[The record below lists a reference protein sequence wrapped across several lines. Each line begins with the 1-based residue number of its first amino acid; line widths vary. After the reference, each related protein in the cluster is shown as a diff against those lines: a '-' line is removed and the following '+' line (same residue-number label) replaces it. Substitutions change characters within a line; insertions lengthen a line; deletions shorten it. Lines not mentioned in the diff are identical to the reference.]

1 MGHEAPGRGAGPRRW
16 CEAVVVDT
24 PAVETF
30 TALLTVVAAVGAV
43 GIIVLVVLARRA
55 PGSVAAGLLDA
66 VAASALWLAAAVATV
81 ATLGSLYF
89 SEIANFLPCRLC
101 WFQRVFMYPLA
112 VILLV
117 AAVRRDAGVRWYALP
132 LAGIGASISGYHYVV
147 ERFPSL
153 ESASC
158 EATGPLCSVP
168 WFESF
173 GFITLAL
180 MALVGFVTVAVLLL
194 VARPYAGV
202 VDAAPSAEPR
212 SEDDRTDLEPMSDEQ
227 PDEQP
232 HEQPNEQVPT

>member
-1 MGHEAPGRGAGPRRW
+1 VR
-16 CEAVVVDT
+16 VDT
-24 PAVETF
+24 EAFETF

-43 GIIVLVVLARRA
+43 GVIVLVVLARRA
-55 PGSVAAGLLDA
+55 PGSAAAGVLDA

-89 SEIANFLPCRLC
+89 SEVANFVPCRLC

-117 AAVRRDAGVRWYALP
+117 AAVRRDTNVRWYALP
-132 LAGIGASISGYHYVV
+132 LAGIGAAISGYHYAM

-180 MALVGFVTVAVLLL
+180 MALVGFLTVGVLLL
-194 VARPYAGV
+194 VARPYAGA
-202 VDAAPSAEPR
+202 VDTEAEFR
-212 SEDDRTDLEPMSDEQ
+212 SEDPDVDPDRTQSGRTEPGRTETEQ
-227 PDEQP
+227 PS
-232 HEQPNEQVPT
+232 EQVVT